1 MQIVTPYKLFLIT
14 VVSGKPAT
22 SICRV
27 RVTETEQKFDPE
39 DGGRRWCYQPTRL
52 HGVMTHNSLKMPDVM

>member
-1 MQIVTPYKLFLIT
+1 MQIVTLYRLFLIT

-27 RVTETEQKFDPE
+27 RVTKTEQ
-39 DGGRRWCYQPTRL
+39 YLT
-52 HGVMTHNSLKMPDVM
+52 LKMEAEGGVTNLPDYTVS